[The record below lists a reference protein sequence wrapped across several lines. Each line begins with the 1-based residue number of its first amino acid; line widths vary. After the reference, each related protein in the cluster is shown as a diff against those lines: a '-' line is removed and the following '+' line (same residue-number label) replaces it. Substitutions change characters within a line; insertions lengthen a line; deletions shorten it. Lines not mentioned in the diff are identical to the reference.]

1 MDPESSVTGNKRCSL
16 SFRPWVAMVPGCFYR
31 VRWTRSVWDA
41 REERLT
47 RRHAWR
53 RGGVQWVGVSVGVFT
68 PLQELL
74 QHRGQ
79 RHTHTRDA
87 LRSCAFCDAKQL
99 QVIKIPPP
107 SNLLNNTATQSRHL
121 KSCRAPKHRGTAA
134 RAVFCDI
141 FPPLILNSTILIF
154 VEIVLSP
161 IRLFSF
167 SSECC

>member
-1 MDPESSVTGNKRCSL
+1 MFLFSQDKMMDPESSVTGNKRCSL
-16 SFRPWVAMVPGCFYR
+16 SFRPWVTMVPGCFYR

-41 REERLT
+41 RRNVWLGDT
-47 RRHAWR
+47 
-53 RGGVQWVGVSVGVFT
+53 RGGGVGCSGWGYRSVCSRLCRNSFST
-68 PLQELL
+68 ADRDT
-74 QHRGQ
+74 HT
-79 RHTHTRDA
+79 HTHTRDA

-141 FPPLILNSTILIF
+141 FSPLILNSTILIF
-154 VEIVLSP
+154 V
-161 IRLFSF
+161 
-167 SSECC
+167 